1 MTELKRG
8 TWVVVTDSEK
18 ALFLRNLT
26 DHQDPNFEV
35 MDTEEQENPSDIEQS
50 ANRPGRMQDTGV
62 QQMSALD
69 DTDWH
74 ELQKERFASDLS
86 DILYAAAHKGE
97 FDRLILVAAPKVLGH
112 LRDDMHKEVTSKV
125 VSEIP
130 KNLAGHPVD
139 EIEKL
144 VKKELES
151 A

>member
-1 MTELKRG
+1 MTELKQG

-26 DHQDPNFEV
+26 DHQDPNLEV
-35 MDTEEQENPSDIEQS
+35 MDTEEQENPSDIDQS

-62 QQMSALD
+62 GQMSAMD

-74 ELQKERFASDLS
+74 ELQKERFAADLS
-86 DILYAAAHKGE
+86 DLLYHAAHKGE
-97 FDRLILVAAPKVLGH
+97 YDRLILVAAPKVLGH
-112 LRDDMHKEVTSKV
+112 LRDDMHKEVTAKV

-144 VKKELES
+144 VKKELEAS
-151 A
+151 

>member
-1 MTELKRG
+1 MTKLKKG

-26 DHQDPNFEV
+26 DHKDPHLEV

-62 QQMSALD
+62 QQMSAMD

-74 ELQKERFASDLS
+74 ELQKERFAADLS
-86 DILYAAAHKGE
+86 DMLYDAAHKGE
-97 FDRLILVAAPKVLGH
+97 YDRLILVAAPKVLGN

-130 KNLAGHPVD
+130 KNLAGHPIP

-144 VKKELES
+144 VKKELEES
-151 A
+151 

>member
-1 MTELKRG
+1 MTELKQG

-26 DHQDPNFEV
+26 DHQDPNLEV

-62 QQMSALD
+62 GQLSAMD

-74 ELQKERFASDLS
+74 ELQKERFAADLS
-86 DILYAAAHKGE
+86 DILYEAAHKGE
-97 FDRLILVAAPKVLGH
+97 YDRLILVAAPKVLGH

-130 KNLAGHPVD
+130 KNLAGHPID

>member
-1 MTELKRG
+1 MTELKQG

-26 DHQDPNFEV
+26 DHQDPNLEV

-62 QQMSALD
+62 QQVSAMD

-74 ELQKERFASDLS
+74 ELQKERFAADLS
-86 DILYAAAHKGE
+86 DILYDAAHKGE
-97 FDRLILVAAPKVLGH
+97 YDRLILVAAPKVLGH

-130 KNLAGHPVD
+130 KNLAGHPID

-144 VKKELES
+144 VKKELER